1 MCGITS
7 NPAGEWAAAVAAA
20 GLAFPLRAG
29 AWWVDAEWVPAG
41 CSAERNCRRWEDD
54 PIGGWMAKVQSSVRG
69 AAPSRELVL
78 TNDGRLVTDD
88 AATMASSEPES
99 MTESPHL

>member
-1 MCGITS
+1 
-7 NPAGEWAAAVAAA
+7 
-20 GLAFPLRAG
+20 
-29 AWWVDAEWVPAG
+29 
-41 CSAERNCRRWEDD
+41 
-54 PIGGWMAKVQSSVRG
+54 MAKVQSSVRW

-99 MTESPHL
+99 MTESPHLWRGDPASPYINGDGYPDGAPVPERSLDPSGCSWLSGSETGA